1 MKLKQN
7 KNLVLKQGKGQKKMT
22 KKELEFKK
30 LVKAKLSKKQEK
42 AVFNVFSK
50 TEWDSNSINN
60 AMLMLQIQADFEHEQ
75 ADKIIK
81 LFIKN

>member
-1 MKLKQN
+1 LEESFKIVKLKQN

-42 AVFNVFSK
+42 ALMFFPKQNGTQTVL
-50 TEWDSNSINN
+50 T
-60 AMLMLQIQADFEHEQ
+60 MLC
-75 ADKIIK
+75 
-81 LFIKN
+81 